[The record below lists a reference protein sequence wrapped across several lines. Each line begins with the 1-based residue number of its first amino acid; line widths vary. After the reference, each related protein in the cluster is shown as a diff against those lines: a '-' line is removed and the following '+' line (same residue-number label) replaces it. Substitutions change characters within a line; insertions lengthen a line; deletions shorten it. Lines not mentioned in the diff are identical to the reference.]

1 MRVAM
6 IGLGKMG
13 GNMARR
19 LRRAGH
25 EVVGYNLTQSVTQ
38 QIADEC
44 GIEVAVSLADVVA
57 KLPAPRAVW
66 LMLPAGEVTEK
77 TLEELQSLLSA
88 GDVVIEGGNSN
99 YRESQARAAEM
110 KKLGIDYLDVG
121 TAGGIWGLQNG
132 YALMVGG
139 ETAAVKRVE
148 SLMQA
153 LAPSPDKGWLHCGPS
168 GAGHFVKMI
177 HNGIEYGI
185 MQVYAEG
192 LSLLKG
198 KTEFGFDLASVAGMW
213 QDGSVIRSWLLELT
227 VQFLAEDQQ
236 LNGIEPFVAD
246 SGEGRWTV
254 NEAIAQGVPAP
265 AITVALMTR
274 FASQGKD
281 EFGNRML
288 AMMRKGFG
296 GHAIKVK

>member
-1 MRVAM
+1 MQVAM

-13 GNMARR
+13 ANMARR

-25 EVVGYNLTQSVTQ
+25 EVVGYNLGNEVTQ
-38 QIADEC
+38 ALAQEC
-44 GIEVAVSLADVVA
+44 GLVATDSLADAVG
-57 KLPAPRAVW
+57 KLAAPRVVW
-66 LMLPAGEVTEK
+66 LMLPAGEPTEA
-77 TLEELQSLLSA
+77 TLVALRGLLA
-88 GDVVIEGGNSN
+88 PGDTVIEGGNSN
-99 YRESQARAAEM
+99 YKESQVRAAEM
-110 KKLGIDYLDVG
+110 KTLGIDYLDVG
-121 TAGGIWGLQNG
+121 TAGGVWGLQNG

-139 ETAAVKRVE
+139 DAAVVKRVE
-148 SLMQA
+148 PLMQA
-153 LAPSPDKGWLHCGPS
+153 LAPAPDSGWLHCGPS

-177 HNGIEYGI
+177 HNGVEYGI

-192 LSLLKG
+192 FSLLQG
-198 KTEFGFDLASVAGMW
+198 KAEFGFDLAAVSRMW

-227 VQFLAEDQQ
+227 AQFLAEDQQ
-236 LNGIEPFVAD
+236 LKGIEPYVAD

-254 NEAIAQGVPAP
+254 NESIEQGVPAP
-265 AITVALMTR
+265 AIATALMTR

-281 EFGNRML
+281 EFGNKML

>member
-1 MRVAM
+1 MRMAM
-6 IGLGKMG
+6 VGLGKMG

-25 EVVGYNLTQSVTQ
+25 EVVGYNLTSKVTQ
-38 QIADEC
+38 ELASEC
-44 GIEVAVSLADVVA
+44 GVEVAESLSEVVS
-57 KLPAPRAVW
+57 KLSSPRIVW
-66 LMLPAGEVTEK
+66 LMLPAGEPTEA
-77 TLEELQSLLSA
+77 TLKQLGGMLSP

-99 YRESQARAAEM
+99 YQESQARAQQM
-110 KKLGIDYLDVG
+110 KQLGIDYLDVG

-139 ETAAVKRVE
+139 EKDVVKRVE
-148 SLMQA
+148 PLLQT
-153 LAPSPDKGWLHCGPS
+153 LAPEHDKGWLHCGPS

-177 HNGIEYGI
+177 HNGVEYGI

-192 LSLLKG
+192 FSLLQG
-198 KTEFGFDLASVAGMW
+198 KTEFGFDLAAVSKMW

-227 VQFLAEDQQ
+227 VQFLAQDQQ
-236 LNGIEPFVAD
+236 LNDIEPYVAD

-254 NEAIAQGVPAP
+254 NESIAQGVPAP
-265 AITVALMTR
+265 AISTALMVR

-281 EFGNRML
+281 EFGNKML

>member
-1 MRVAM
+1 
-6 IGLGKMG
+6 
-13 GNMARR
+13 
-19 LRRAGH
+19 
-25 EVVGYNLTQSVTQ
+25 
-38 QIADEC
+38 
-44 GIEVAVSLADVVA
+44 
-57 KLPAPRAVW
+57 
-66 LMLPAGEVTEK
+66 
-77 TLEELQSLLSA
+77 
-88 GDVVIEGGNSN
+88 
-99 YRESQARAAEM
+99 
-110 KKLGIDYLDVG
+110 LDVG

-139 ETAAVKRVE
+139 DAAAVKRVE
-148 SLMQA
+148 PLMQA

-168 GAGHFVKMI
+168 GAGHFVKMV

-192 LSLLKG
+192 FSLLKG
-198 KTEFGFDLASVAGMW
+198 KTEFGFDLAAVAGMW

-236 LNGIEPFVAD
+236 LNGIEPYVAD

-281 EFGNRML
+281 EFGNKML

>member
-1 MRVAM
+1 M

-25 EVVGYNLTQSVTQ
+25 EVVGYTLTQSVTQ
-38 QIADEC
+38 QLADEC
-44 GIEVAVSLADVVA
+44 GIEVAVSLADMVA
-57 KLPAPRAVW
+57 QMPAPRAVW

-77 TLEELQSLLSA
+77 TLAELRSLLSA

-99 YRESQARAAEM
+99 YQESQARAAEM
-110 KKLGIDYLDVG
+110 KKQGIDYLDVG

-132 YALMVGG
+132 YALMIGG
-139 ETAAVKRVE
+139 EASVVKRVE
-148 SLMQA
+148 PLMQV

-236 LNGIEPFVAD
+236 LNGIEPYVAD

-281 EFGNRML
+281 EFGNKML

>member
-13 GNMARR
+13 ANMARR

-25 EVVGYNLTQSVTQ
+25 EVVGYNLHPEVTLAL
-38 QIADEC
+38 ADEC
-44 GIEVAVSLADVVA
+44 GLEAATSLADAVS
-57 KLPAPRAVW
+57 KLPAPRVVW
-66 LMLPAGEVTEK
+66 LMLPAGKPTED
-77 TLEELQSLLSA
+77 TLDQLRGLLSS
-88 GDVVIEGGNSN
+88 GDIVIEGGNSN
-99 YRESQARAAEM
+99 YQESQARAAEM
-110 KKLGIDYLDVG
+110 KALGIDYLDVG

-139 ETAAVKRVE
+139 DPAVVKRAE
-148 SLMQA
+148 PLMQA
-153 LAPSPDKGWLHCGPS
+153 LAPQPDKGWLHCGPS

-177 HNGIEYGI
+177 HNGVEYGI

-192 LSLLKG
+192 FSLLKG
-198 KTEFGFDLASVAGMW
+198 KTEFGFDLADVAQMW

-227 VQFLAEDQQ
+227 AQFLAEDQQ
-236 LNGIEPFVAD
+236 LEGIEPYVAD

-254 NEAIAQGVPAP
+254 NESIAQGVPAP
-265 AITVALMTR
+265 AIATALMVR

-281 EFGNRML
+281 EFGNKML

>member
-1 MRVAM
+1 MQVAM

-13 GNMARR
+13 ANMARR

-25 EVVGYNLTQSVTQ
+25 EVVGYNLDQNVTQ
-38 QIADEC
+38 ELADEC
-44 GIEVAVSLADVVA
+44 GLEVAVSLADAVA
-57 KLPAPRAVW
+57 KMPAPRAIW
-66 LMLPAGEVTEK
+66 LMLPAGEPTEQ
-77 TLEELQSLLSA
+77 TLDELRGLLSP
-88 GDVVIEGGNSN
+88 GDIVIEGGNSN
-99 YRESQARAAEM
+99 YQESQSRAAEM
-110 KKLGIDYLDVG
+110 KELGIDYLDVG

-139 ETAAVKRVE
+139 DASAVKRVE
-148 SLMQA
+148 PLMQA
-153 LAPSPDKGWLHCGPS
+153 LAPMPDKGWLHCGPS
-168 GAGHFVKMI
+168 GAGHFVKMV

-192 LSLLKG
+192 FSLLKG
-198 KTEFGFDLASVAGMW
+198 KTEFGFDLAAISGMW

-227 VQFLAEDQQ
+227 VQFLAQDQQ
-236 LNGIEPFVAD
+236 LNGIEPYVAD

-281 EFGNRML
+281 EFGNKML